1 MIRCTR
7 GRKCLGATLLPCW
20 QGLRVCTLQIRFQH
34 THTCEPH
41 INQSQYCYA
50 LRVHA
55 HHFFYYHTRYA
66 KAATATCSST
76 HRRLPVDQQGTFDA
90 ACKLVAAV
98 LPRGHCCPTPAEVL
112 RYMAIPQPEVVGACV
127 NDCCV
132 YCGNLKEVDECPTC
146 DTVRLVEGKERKE
159 FRFIPLE
166 RQLRHMFA
174 DPELAAKLRRDRIDW
189 PQPQP
194 GHVEVSL
201 LCDQLAT
208 NQPCS

>member
-41 INQSQYCYA
+41 INQTQYCYA

-66 KAATATCSST
+66 KAATATCSSA
-76 HRRLPVDQQGTFDA
+76 HRRLPLDQQGTFDA
-90 ACKLVAAV
+90 ACTLVAAV

-112 RYMAIPQPEVVGACV
+112 LLHGHPTARGGWRVRERLLRVLWQPLRGGRVPNVRHGAA
-127 NDCCV
+127 
-132 YCGNLKEVDECPTC
+132 
-146 DTVRLVEGKERKE
+146 R
-159 FRFIPLE
+159 
-166 RQLRHMFA
+166 
-174 DPELAAKLRRDRIDW
+174 
-189 PQPQP
+189 
-194 GHVEVSL
+194 
-201 LCDQLAT
+201 
-208 NQPCS
+208 